1 MRDFEWAT
9 LAYCAYI
16 AAAALLRRG
25 IPLRHR
31 AAVVASGAAIGALAA
46 YAPRAPWRDARWI
59 RDWLLPGAV
68 YLLGA
73 YRISG
78 LLYVRPM
85 LRLERW
91 LVRLDGALGA
101 ARWSD
106 RLPPAAAEF
115 LEFSYLS
122 VYALIAVGPLI
133 ARAAAGDAALD
144 RFWTMLLVA
153 DYICF
158 GCMPWA
164 QTRTPRALEGQAP
177 TRGSH
182 IRRLN
187 FVVLKTFSH
196 DRNTF
201 PSGHAAEGAA
211 VVLALAATAPAASA
225 LFLPLALGVGIGSVA
240 GRYHFAGDA
249 IAGYLVAIVV
259 WLALGSPGRA

>member
-1 MRDFEWAT
+1 
-9 LAYCAYI
+9 
-16 AAAALLRRG
+16 
-25 IPLRHR
+25 
-31 AAVVASGAAIGALAA
+31 
-46 YAPRAPWRDARWI
+46 
-59 RDWLLPGAV
+59 V

-85 LRLERW
+85 PRLERW
-91 LVRLDGALGA
+91 LVRLDAALGA
-101 ARWSD
+101 DRWSE
-106 RLPPAAAEF
+106 RLPLAFAEF

-144 RFWTMLLVA
+144 RFWTILLVA

-164 QTRTPRALEGQAP
+164 QTRTPRALEAPAP
-177 TRGSH
+177 TRRS
-182 IRRLN
+182 RVRQLN
-187 FVVLKTFSH
+187 FAILKTFSH

-201 PSGHAAEGAA
+201 PSGHAAEAAA
-211 VVLALAATAPAASA
+211 VVLALAATSRAASL
-225 LFLPLALGVGIGSVA
+225 LFLPLALGLGIGSVA

-249 IAGYLVAIVV
+249 LAGYLVAVAV
-259 WLALGSPGRA
+259 WLALG